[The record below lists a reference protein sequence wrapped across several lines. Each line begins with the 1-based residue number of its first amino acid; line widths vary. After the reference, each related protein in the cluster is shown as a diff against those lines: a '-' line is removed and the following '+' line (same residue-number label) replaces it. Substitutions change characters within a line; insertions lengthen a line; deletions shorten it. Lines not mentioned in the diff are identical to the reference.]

1 MQCRTLSLSLSLS
14 SYTFTMQFLPVSLAW
29 HLHMPIFAT
38 TDDLECRGT
47 TLVSCICVL
56 AVCTQKLLPTKII
69 CCFLVAEIEGQSSCS
84 FLKKK
89 HTLKLA
95 LPTDP
100 FKMTVNKRTWP
111 DISQAWFLFPVMVH
125 IWSWKYSLA
134 ITLMSGRNMILHLY
148 AGYLIEDSD
157 LVINDCVV
165 IFSLLARNMDHD
177 WWKSMK

>member
-1 MQCRTLSLSLSLS
+1 MHLFKDRRKYRHVFGALVSLSGLFFLFLSMPLHNAMSYSLSLSL
-14 SYTFTMQFLPVSLAW
+14 VV
-29 HLHMPIFAT
+29 HLHNAISSSLHWHGTCMPIFAT
-38 TDDLECRGT
+38 ADDLECREYHST

-100 FKMTVNKRTWP
+100 FKMTVN
-111 DISQAWFLFPVMVH
+111 
-125 IWSWKYSLA
+125 
-134 ITLMSGRNMILHLY
+134 
-148 AGYLIEDSD
+148 
-157 LVINDCVV
+157 
-165 IFSLLARNMDHD
+165 
-177 WWKSMK
+177 

>member
-1 MQCRTLSLSLSLS
+1 MCIYFKTGGSIDMSLVHWSPSLDFFFCSYPCPFTMQCRTLSLSLPL
-14 SYTFTMQFLPVSLAW
+14 VV
-29 HLHMPIFAT
+29 HLHSAMSSSLHWHGTCMPIFAT
-38 TDDLECRGT
+38 ADDLECREYHST

-100 FKMTVNKRTWP
+100 FKMTVN
-111 DISQAWFLFPVMVH
+111 
-125 IWSWKYSLA
+125 
-134 ITLMSGRNMILHLY
+134 
-148 AGYLIEDSD
+148 
-157 LVINDCVV
+157 
-165 IFSLLARNMDHD
+165 
-177 WWKSMK
+177 